1 MNRKTEE
8 LVFSIIGTL
17 MLIVVLVL
25 LVIMCFRMSHATCT
39 LSWFHPYEWDIY
51 QKCMNDKNV
60 KDIGKKDFFFLMHE
74 YSTSDGEYKIVLD
87 TSSPC
92 MDCWNCY
99 IVPIPW
105 QILLSFS
112 FSAAIPAP
120 HSFQSLTR
128 GSNRILVSTPK
139 HPRRFHCLI
148 LQFPKQRSFR
158 FDHL

>member
-25 LVIMCFRMSHATCT
+25 LVTMCLKMSHATCT

-51 QKCMNDKNV
+51 QKCMNDKHV
-60 KDIGKKDFFFLMHE
+60 KDIGKKDFFFLTHE

-92 MDCWNCY
+92 MDCWYCY
-99 IVPIPW
+99 IKDGPNVLYNSNFLHIGKATLNESVCEDLAKK
-105 QILLSFS
+105 IIKDFN
-112 FSAAIPAP
+112 
-120 HSFQSLTR
+120 LTWENTHAC
-128 GSNRILVSTPK
+128 GEK
-139 HPRRFHCLI
+139 EHKCLYHKI
-148 LQFPKQRSFR
+148 FN
-158 FDHL
+158 